1 MPPSEV
7 AKAVGVPEA
16 ELREVNRIPPRMR
29 VLAGSTLLV
38 PRPASHEDDVGAHV
52 ADHAQLA
59 FAPEGRGQRR
69 VSVRIGHQGES
80 VASVARRHR
89 VSAVQVARWNGVS
102 PRGHFRAGQT
112 VVVMVSAP
120 APGKA
125 RASRAGQPTRAAATR
140 KAVKPTP
147 KAAANRQ
154 AGAGR
159 AAAPR

>member
-1 MPPSEV
+1 
-7 AKAVGVPEA
+7 
-16 ELREVNRIPPRMR
+16 
-29 VLAGSTLLV
+29 
-38 PRPASHEDDVGAHV
+38 
-52 ADHAQLA
+52 
-59 FAPEGRGQRR
+59 
-69 VSVRIGHQGES
+69 
-80 VASVARRHR
+80 
-89 VSAVQVARWNGVS
+89 
-102 PRGHFRAGQT
+102 

>member
-1 MPPSEV
+1 
-7 AKAVGVPEA
+7 
-16 ELREVNRIPPRMR
+16 
-29 VLAGSTLLV
+29 
-38 PRPASHEDDVGAHV
+38 V

-69 VSVRIGHQGES
+69 VSVHIGRQGES

-102 PRGHFRAGQT
+102 PKARFKAGQM
-112 VVVMVSAP
+112 VVVMVNAP
-120 APGKA
+120 PPRKA
-125 RASRAGQPTRAAATR
+125 RAPRAGQPARAAATR
-140 KAVKPTP
+140 KAVKPAP
-147 KAAANRQ
+147 KAAAQRQ